1 MVAKTLLAELA
12 YSNLKPEDK
21 MNAIEDILKEEEQ
34 GTKIA
39 YCGDGINDIPALAR
53 ADIGIA
59 MGAIGSDCA
68 VENSDVIIMDDNIEK
83 VPLAMKIAKRI
94 HRVVITNIVVSIAV
108 KAIMLALLAIPGV
121 GITMLHAVIADVG
134 LLILA
139 ILNSLR
145 AGR

>member
-21 MNAIEDILKEEEQ
+21 MNAIEDILKEEPEM
-34 GTKIA
+34 KIA

-59 MGAIGSDCA
+59 MGAIGSDSA
-68 VENSDVIIMDDNIEK
+68 VESSDVIIMDDNIEK
-83 VPLAMKIAKRI
+83 VPLAIKIAKRT
-94 HRVVITNIVVSIAV
+94 HSVVICNIVFSILV
-108 KAIMLALLAIPGV
+108 KAVMLGLLAIPGLGV
-121 GITMLHAVIADVG
+121 TMLHAVIADVG